1 MSLRGKRPVFSGGFE
16 NFTRFRVASPTL
28 VCIILI
34 IPGREAARKVAQ
46 NGIWKVSGRRFT
58 RMADD
63 GFVYRTPTRLWMWK
77 TQDVLAQEG
86 QRELLTGCKQGMQLD
101 MLLDVAAKEL

>member
-1 MSLRGKRPVFSGGFE
+1 
-16 NFTRFRVASPTL
+16 
-28 VCIILI
+28 
-34 IPGREAARKVAQ
+34 
-46 NGIWKVSGRRFT
+46 
-58 RMADD
+58 MADE

-77 TQDVLAQEG
+77 TQGVLAQEG